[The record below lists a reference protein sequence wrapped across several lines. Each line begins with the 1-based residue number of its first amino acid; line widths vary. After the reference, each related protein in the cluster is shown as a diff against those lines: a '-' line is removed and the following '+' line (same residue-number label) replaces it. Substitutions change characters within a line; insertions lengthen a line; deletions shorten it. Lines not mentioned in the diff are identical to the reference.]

1 MKKGLKLFAT
11 GFVAMTAL
19 SIHVKADTIKD
30 EEQLATCLAK
40 ESATCTIASK
50 ELEITKSH
58 KITTGSDVIVD
69 LNGNKV
75 IGPDDGKANWYAFIV
90 DGGKLTLK
98 DSSEAQTGELWA
110 KCYGVET
117 KTGIFVMESGKI
129 TATNNPTVGAAIV
142 NYGGKAEVKGGTL
155 VAASNWAVNAQSYF
169 SDSELVIS
177 GGNFEITA
185 EDTATIQIGGEYT
198 KGKETVTI
206 TGGTF
211 KGKTAFAVSEKANAT
226 VSITGGSFSTDVA
239 EHVSDGYKTVE
250 EEKMFVVKPIVYE
263 VTKGEDQEV
272 TVEKGTEI
280 TITIDAEFDKFKD
293 LYINDKLVDKKYY
306 EAKSGSTIITLK
318 PEFTETLEKGNY
330 EVKAT
335 FTDGG
340 TATTKITLV
349 SNKVIEEA
357 AKSKNENPKTSDNI
371 ITYFIAMIISVFGLA
386 ITTVCLKKSKKAL
399 NN

>member
-19 SIHVKADTIKD
+19 AWNVKA
-30 EEQLATCLAK
+30 EEVKTEEELKTCTAK
-40 ESATCTIASK
+40 ESATCTIATE
-50 ELEITKSH
+50 ELEIKESI
-58 KITTGSDVIVD
+58 KIDEGKNIVVD
-69 LNGNKV
+69 LNGNRV

-90 DGGKLTLK
+90 NGGTLTLK

-110 KCYGVET
+110 KCYGIET
-117 KTGIFVMESGKI
+117 KTGTFVMESGKI

-185 EDTATIQIGGEYT
+185 EDTATVQVGGEYT

-226 VSITGGSFSTDVA
+226 VSITGGEFSTDVTDYVA
-239 EHVSDGYKTVE
+239 DDYEAVE
-250 EEKMFVVKPIVYE
+250 EEGKFVVEPVVYE
-263 VTKGEDQEV
+263 VIKGADQKV
-272 TVEKGTEI
+272 TVEKDTEI
-280 TITIDAEFDKFKD
+280 TITIDADAEKFEA
-293 LYINDKLVDKKYY
+293 LYINKKLVDEKYY
-306 EAKSGSTIITLK
+306 TVKSGSTIITLK
-318 PEFTETLEKGNY
+318 PEFTKTLEKGEY

-335 FTDGG
+335 YTNGKE
-340 TATTKITLV
+340 ATTKLTLV
-349 SNKVIEEA
+349 ENKLIE
-357 AKSKNENPKTSDNI
+357 NNPETSDGI
-371 ITYFIAMIISVFGLA
+371 MKYFIISIISVFGLMLTSLF
-386 ITTVCLKKSKKAL
+386 TTKKQ
-399 NN
+399 N